1 MTSVADTSWTAHE
14 GTVTPPPTLPAGEAV
29 YFASSAGAGWHGLTI
44 EHIDIANKTIVVDT
58 GTDSLVYLTYD
69 ANDQFATDASTF
81 VDLAGFEEELAKR
94 VKAGTLGTVT
104 WSNYGTADSIT
115 RITLGV

>member
-1 MTSVADTSWTAHE
+1 M
-14 GTVTPPPTLPAGEAV
+14 
-29 YFASSAGAGWHGLTI
+29 
-44 EHIDIANKTIVVDT
+44 
-58 GTDSLVYLTYD
+58 
-69 ANDQFATDASTF
+69 QSTF

-104 WSNYGTADSIT
+104 WSNYDGTADSIT